1 MTPSASTDELRVAYR
16 ALARRLH
23 PDRLGDASAAERRLA
38 DRRMREINEAWQVLQ
53 DPAARRRYDDS
64 RMRSRSRPGA
74 VPTRDRRPP
83 AVDARGVVA
92 AEDDDDLVDVLP
104 PMTALGAGLMR
115 HLPWV
120 VLVGVFGLIFVVTAY
135 ATAGTH
141 PGPTVRPPAAA
152 AGACID
158 VEPGPSAKTVPCSGP
173 HDFRVVRRVADA
185 SSCPAGTSARRLDA
199 DGYWDCVQS
208 PGTATTGN

>member
-53 DPAARRRYDDS
+53 DPAGRRRYDDS
-64 RMRSRSRPGA
+64 RMRSPSRPGA
-74 VPTRDRRPP
+74 APTRGHDAP
-83 AVDARGVVA
+83 AVDARGVMA
-92 AEDDDDLVDVLP
+92 TEDDDLVDVLP
-104 PMTALGAGLMR
+104 PLTALGAGLMR

-141 PGPTVRPPAAA
+141 PDPPVRPPAAA
-152 AGACID
+152 AGTCID

-173 HDFRVVRRVADA
+173 HDFRIVRRVADA
-185 SSCPAGTSARRLDA
+185 SGCPAGTSARRLDA

-208 PGTATTGN
+208 PGTATTGS